1 MPTRKEQVKQYVAQQ
16 LFRLE
21 QQRGVSAGRAALAQ
35 LRRGIG
41 HVPGELPQLWG
52 AFLSGMPE
60 ELQNLSGKP
69 SREEWAI
76 YTVLTLY
83 ALHQQ
88 GRSDSVNIQG
98 LSLGSA
104 AARLAPN
111 DEEQERIWRR
121 LNLVAQSDDM
131 IELSYRLR
139 QLITLLKAG
148 GVGLDYVM
156 LAADLYEYQFTDS
169 ANQVRL
175 RWGQSFFHNHGMN

>member
-1 MPTRKEQVKQYVAQQ
+1 MPTRKDQVKQYVAQQ

-21 QQRGVSAGRAALAQ
+21 QLRGVSAGRAALAQ

-41 HVPGELPQLWG
+41 HEPGEVPQLWG
-52 AFLSGMPE
+52 AFLGEMPE

-88 GRSDSVNIQG
+88 GHSDNMNVKG
-98 LSLGSA
+98 VSLGSA
-104 AARLAPN
+104 AAKLAPN
-111 DEEQERIWRR
+111 DEERERIWRR

-139 QLITLLKAG
+139 QLITLLKSG

-169 ANQVRL
+169 ANHVRL
-175 RWGQSFFHNHGMN
+175 RWGQSFFHNHGMK